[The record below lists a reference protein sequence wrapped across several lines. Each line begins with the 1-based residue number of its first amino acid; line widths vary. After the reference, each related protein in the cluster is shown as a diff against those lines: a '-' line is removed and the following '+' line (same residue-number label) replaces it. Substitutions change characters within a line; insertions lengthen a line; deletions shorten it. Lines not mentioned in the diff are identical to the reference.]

1 MKKILLLFVLLL
13 LIVGGL
19 VFSQNY
25 FKQGKL
31 SFFNANKNVPSENE
45 IATIGN
51 HKFEVVV
58 AKSQPEW
65 ETGLS
70 QTESLQDNQ
79 GMLFLFEKS
88 DYHFFWMKD
97 MRFPID
103 IIYINND
110 IIVTIIS
117 NAVPPKNSNEN
128 SILYSPTQP
137 ANKVLEI
144 KAGLAK
150 KYNFKNG
157 DKVKY
162 ENLGN

>member
-31 SFFNANKNVPSENE
+31 SFFNANKNVPSKNE
-45 IATIGN
+45 TVTIGN
-51 HKFEVVV
+51 HKFGVVV

-88 DYHFFWMKD
+88 DYHFFWMRNMK
-97 MRFPID
+97 FPID

-110 IIVTIIS
+110 TIVTI
-117 NAVPPKNSNEN
+117 KNNVQLVKDKEN
-128 SILYSPTQP
+128 PIIYSSIQP
-137 ANKVLEI
+137 ADKVLEI
-144 KAGLAK
+144 QAGLSE
-150 KYNFKNG
+150 KYKFKNG
-157 DKVKY
+157 DKIKY